1 MAGVYNAECVL
12 FAGYQRGQKTLP
24 ERISILPSNGSIVHV
39 TAPVIRSGIR
49 IGTNY
54 LASTI
59 DPLSRRLNRYA
70 MIALLA
76 VITSLV
82 LAVLGYGQVALRR
95 ANDALENQ
103 AQSMIDTKRQL
114 ESEIADRSRTKQ
126 QLGQA
131 QKMKAL
137 GQLTGGIAHEIGR
150 EHV

>member
-1 MAGVYNAECVL
+1 MRISDWSSDVCSSDLAALDFDDAHTAQDAANALQANRQVQMAGVYNADGVL

-39 TAPVIRSGIR
+39 TAPVILSGIR
-49 IGTNY
+49 IGTIY

-76 VITSLV
+76 VMTSLV

-95 ANDALENQ
+95 AND
-103 AQSMIDTKRQL
+103 
-114 ESEIADRSRTKQ
+114 
-126 QLGQA
+126 G
-131 QKMKAL
+131 
-137 GQLTGGIAHEIGR
+137 IGR
-150 EHV
+150 AHV

>member
-1 MAGVYNAECVL
+1 MAGVYNADGVL

-49 IGTNY
+49 IGTIY

-76 VITSLV
+76 VMTSLV
-82 LAVLGYGQVALRR
+82 LAVLGSGQGRSEERR
-95 ANDALENQ
+95 VGN
-103 AQSMIDTKRQL
+103 
-114 ESEIADRSRTKQ
+114 
-126 QLGQA
+126 GC
-131 QKMKAL
+131 
-137 GQLTGGIAHEIGR
+137 
-150 EHV
+150 VC